1 MYARVNTF
9 EGSAE
14 RVDEGIRHMEEQILP
29 QVREMD
35 GSKGLIALVDR
46 QTGKT
51 LGITLWESQ
60 DKMLA
65 SETQAAGIRSA
76 SAEAM
81 GTSSPQVER
90 YEVAIWEV

>member
-9 EGSAE
+9 EGPAD

-60 DKMLA
+60 EKMLA

-90 YEVAIWEV
+90 YEVVIWEV